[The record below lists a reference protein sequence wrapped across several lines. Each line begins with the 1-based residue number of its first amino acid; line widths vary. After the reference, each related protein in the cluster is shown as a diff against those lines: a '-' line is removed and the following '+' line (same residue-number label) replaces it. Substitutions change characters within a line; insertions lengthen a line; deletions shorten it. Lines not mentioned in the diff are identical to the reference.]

1 MSCLSKKKG
10 LRCPVVKHGLYLFR
24 KRGWWCFQDKQ
35 PSHSITS
42 QNNHC
47 LACLLFPPVCFSR
60 LCLRLQRHNV
70 RGEKVAMLRKTK
82 FLGRERWRRT
92 SFSFSP
98 NSSLLTVRAARIC
111 RLEQKK
117 GNEFPS
123 RSHTVTWKRSRCI
136 SNLRTVRETL
146 YQVRASAR
154 QVKIWV
160 ATVVLDVHSPRF
172 SWVYFFFF

>member
-35 PSHSITS
+35 PNHSITS

-82 FLGRERWRRT
+82 FLGREQWRRT
-92 SFSFSP
+92 YFSFSP
-98 NSSLLTVRAARIC
+98 QLQFTDGKSGQNLQVGT
-111 RLEQKK
+111 KK
-117 GNEFPS
+117 GKRISKPQSHCNMEKEPLHFKSPHRQRNTVPS
-123 RSHTVTWKRSRCI
+123 PGVSP
-136 SNLRTVRETL
+136 
-146 YQVRASAR
+146 AS
-154 QVKIWV
+154 
-160 ATVVLDVHSPRF
+160 
-172 SWVYFFFF
+172 